1 MTDFQ
6 TLLKTVSDGVALS
19 QDEAVAAFTQIM
31 NGDVGD
37 AQMAAFLTALKMR
50 GETVDEL
57 TGGVSVLREKVT
69 KVVVDPRAIDTCG
82 TGGDAKGTLN
92 VSTAVALV
100 VAACD
105 VPVAKH
111 GNRSLSSKSGSS
123 QVLEE
128 LGVKVDL
135 DAEGVANCVKRANI
149 GFMMAPVYHAAM
161 KNVGPV
167 RQALGFR
174 TIFNLL
180 GPLANPAGTK
190 RQLIGVFDKK
200 WIEPFAEVLNR
211 LGSEKA
217 WIVHGA
223 EGLDE
228 LSISGPSFVAEL
240 DGGKIRTFEVKPED
254 AGLRPSPLSDILG
267 GDPTYNAGKLQAL
280 AEGEHG
286 AYHDI
291 VVLNAAAA
299 LVVAGA
305 APDLKRGA
313 QIASDAIA
321 CGNVLAV
328 LHKLVE
334 VSNG

>member
-1 MTDFQ
+1 MTDFP
-6 TLLKTVSDGVALS
+6 TLLRTVSEGTALS
-19 QDEAVAAFTQIM
+19 QDEAVSAFTQIM
-31 NGDVGD
+31 NGEVGD

-57 TGGVSVLREKVT
+57 TGGVTVLREKVT
-69 KVVVDPRAIDTCG
+69 KVETDPRAIDTCG

-128 LGVKVDL
+128 LGVNVNL
-135 DAEGVANCVKRANI
+135 DAAGVANCVKRANI

-190 RQLIGVFDKK
+190 RQLIGVFDQK

-254 AGLRPSPLSDILG
+254 AGLNPSPLSDILG
-267 GDPTYNAGKLQAL
+267 GDPAYNAAKLQAL

-286 AYHDI
+286 AYRDI

-321 CGNVLAV
+321 CGNVLAT